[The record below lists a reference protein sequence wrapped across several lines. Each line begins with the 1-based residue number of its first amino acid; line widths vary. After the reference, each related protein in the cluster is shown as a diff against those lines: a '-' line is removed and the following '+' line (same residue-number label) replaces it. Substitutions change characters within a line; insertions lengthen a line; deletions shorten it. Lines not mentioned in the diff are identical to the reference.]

1 MKWQQLDRY
10 LDPLAQRQ
18 RQWRTWRA
26 LAACW
31 VVGLLVAAVLWAMGV
46 NSLSTLPVLVGALAI
61 LAVYTARR
69 ASDWHPDYHD
79 LARRIERDNPD
90 LHAVLLTA
98 LEQEPDKKTNEL
110 NFLQQRVINEALAE
124 AKKGHW
130 IESVPAARLK
140 RTAAFQWVALI
151 AMLALFTQLVPADS
165 TVERSNAMAKVKL
178 LEVSPGK
185 ITLERNAEFI
195 VQAKFEGE
203 PGIVRVAMIQGKSTK
218 HVAMTPDGEAGM
230 MQATVSAGERS
241 FKYRIEFRAGKSDE
255 FKATV
260 ANPAELVK
268 VEPGDTEVER
278 GSSLAFLAEFVER
291 TPPDAQLII
300 QPPKGKARSIN
311 MARNLQDPIFG
322 ATLPEVNQ
330 PLTYWVEYGGSKSKT
345 YKIDVY
351 EHPALESADAK
362 LTYPKY
368 TAQKPSE
375 QKDVRRLT
383 AVAGTELEYTMHLN
397 KTVIKA
403 QLVAADNSVI
413 ELKVNPKEPIA
424 LLPGH
429 VLSQTGVYKLELVDA
444 AKRHNKYSPQFEFVV
459 QRNVPPKIQL
469 LFPRGDQKVSPLEEV
484 LFEAEVEDDYGLLR
498 FGLSYNIGGGEMR
511 TIELGRDAPANV
523 KMAIDSE
530 LALEELG
537 VEVDQLINYY
547 FWAEDHG
554 DDGQIRR
561 TFGDMFFAEI
571 RPFEEIFREGQ
582 SMASNQQQQQQGQQK
597 GSQQTE
603 ELIKLQKQIINATW
617 KLIRRETGV
626 KKSTRF
632 AADALTLQ
640 ESQQQ
645 ALQKGEVLLDKS
657 SDEKTHKYVEAVIEH
672 MLRALDKLTEVTKN
686 TSIAPLPSA
695 LAAEQAAYQALLK
708 LQAHEHRVT
717 RGNPKQSGGQPSKSQ
732 GNRAQ
737 QQLDQLK
744 LKQTE
749 NKYATERQAQKLQNS
764 KQRENL
770 QALNRLK
777 ELAERQKDMSEKL
790 KEMQQSLREA
800 KTETE
805 KEEIQRQLKQ
815 LRDEQKENVE
825 DADKL
830 AQRMNDKQNR
840 SDMKQSRKQL
850 EQTRQQMK
858 QTADQLQ
865 KGEVSKALANSTK
878 AQKDLQ
884 KMRDEFRKKTSNQ
897 FSEQMKQMR
906 KDARELAKDEKK
918 LGEKIKDLNDRP
930 RRSLTDS
937 PERQKLAETA
947 KAQAE
952 KLENL
957 LDDVRKTVEKSE
969 LTEPSLSRKLYDTFR
984 EAKQKQTDR
993 ALDTTA
999 ELLRRGFSPE
1009 AGELEKKV
1017 QHDINE
1023 LKKGVENAAETVL
1036 GNDREAL
1043 KQAERTLDDL
1053 AKAIKNE
1060 INQPTDNPSEKDKPS
1075 EQIDKGQP
1083 QKGKPSEQTGK
1094 RQPQKGKP
1102 SEQTGK
1108 GQPQKGEGKLGSFLD
1123 QIKQQNQPQRPG
1135 PITGGGEN
1143 WTDQLRDVEET
1154 VEVPGVAEKVSKARE
1169 QIRSL
1174 SKEYKRHSKKPQWDL
1189 VEKQVLNPI
1198 KEAREHILEEL
1209 ARRDDQPTLA
1219 PIDRDPSPNRFID
1232 AVKRYTEQLGRGD

>member
-1 MKWQQLDRY
+1 MKWHHLERH

-18 RQWRTWRA
+18 RTWRNRRA
-26 LAACW
+26 LAICW
-31 VVGLLVAAVLWAMGV
+31 VVGLVVAGALWALGVNSIATLPALVGVLIIAAVL
-46 NSLSTLPVLVGALAI
+46 
-61 LAVYTARR
+61 AVRR
-69 ASDWHPDYHD
+69 ANDWRPDYQD

-98 LEQEPDKKTNEL
+98 LEQEPDPKTGEL

-124 AKKGHW
+124 ARKGHW
-130 IESVPAARLK
+130 IESVPAARLA
-140 RTAAFQWVALI
+140 RAAAFQWVALI
-151 AMLALFTQLVPADS
+151 AMLALFTQLVS
-165 TVERSNAMAKVKL
+165 TGDTANQSSASAKVKL
-178 LEVSPGK
+178 LEVLPGE
-185 ITLERNAEFI
+185 ITLERNAEFT
-195 VQAKFEGE
+195 VQAKFKGE
-203 PGIVRVAMIQGKSTK
+203 PGVVQVALTRSGKTE
-218 HVAMTPDGEAGM
+218 HIAMTPGDGAGM
-230 MQATVSAGERS
+230 MRVTMSAGQRS
-241 FKYRIEFRAGKSDE
+241 FTYRVEFGAGKSEE

-260 ANPAELVK
+260 ASPAELAK
-268 VEPGDTEVER
+268 IEPGDTEVER

-300 QPPKGKARSIN
+300 QPAKGKARSIN
-311 MARNLQDPIFG
+311 MARNLQDPVFG

-330 PLTYWVEYGGSKSKT
+330 PLTYWVEYGEKKSKA
-345 YKIDVY
+345 YKVGVY
-351 EHPALESADAK
+351 EHPQLESADAK

-368 TAQKPSE
+368 TGRKPRE

-383 AVAGTELEYTMHLN
+383 AVAGTQLEYTMHLN
-397 KTVIKA
+397 KPVA
-403 QLVAADNSVI
+403 QARLVAADDSMVI
-413 ELKVNPKEPIA
+413 ELKTNPKEPVA

-429 VLSQTGVYKLELVDA
+429 VLSRTGVYKLELVDA
-444 AKRHNKYSPQFEFVV
+444 AKRQNKYSPQFEFVV
-459 QRNVPPKIQL
+459 QRNLPPKIRL
-469 LFPRGDQKVSPLEEV
+469 VFPRGDQKVSPLEEV
-484 LFEAEVEDDYGLLR
+484 LFEAEMEDDYGLLR
-498 FGLSYNIGGGEMR
+498 YGLSYNIGGGEMR
-511 TIELGRDAPANV
+511 TIELGHDAPANT
-523 KMAIDSE
+523 KQSIASE

-537 VEVDQLINYY
+537 VKVDQLINYY

-554 DDGQIRR
+554 DEGQVRR
-561 TFGDMFFAEI
+561 TFGDMFFAEV

-582 SMASNQQQQQQGQQK
+582 AMASNQQQQQQGQKK

-617 KLIRRETGV
+617 KLIRRETGT
-626 KKSTRF
+626 KPSARF
-632 AADALTLQ
+632 AADALTVQ

-657 SDEKTHKYVEAVIEH
+657 SDEKTHKYVEAVVEH
-672 MLRALDKLTEVTKN
+672 MQRALDELTKVTGEISV
-686 TSIAPLPSA
+686 TPLPSA

-708 LQAHEHRVT
+708 LQAHEHRVA
-717 RGNPKQSGGQPSKSQ
+717 RGNPKQSGGQPGKPQ

-737 QQLDQLK
+737 QQLDQLQ

-749 NKYATERQAQKLQNS
+749 NKYAAERQAQKLQDP

-777 ELAERQKDMSEKL
+777 ELAQRQKDLSEKL
-790 KEMQQSLREA
+790 KEMQQALREA
-800 KTETE
+800 KTEAE
-805 KEEIQRQLKQ
+805 KEEIRRQLKQ

-830 AQRMNDKQNR
+830 AQRMDNKQNR
-840 SDMKQSRKQL
+840 SEMKESRKQL
-850 EQTRQQMK
+850 EETRQQMN
-858 QTADQLQ
+858 QAADQLQ

-918 LGEKIKDLNDRP
+918 LGENIKDLNERP

-947 KAQAE
+947 KAQGE

-957 LDDVRKTVEKSE
+957 LDDVRKTVEQSE
-969 LTEPSLSRKLYDTFR
+969 LTEPTLSRKLYDTFR

-999 ELLRRGFSPE
+999 ELLKRGFSPE
-1009 AGELEKKV
+1009 AGELEKKA
-1017 QHDINE
+1017 QRDINE
-1023 LKKGVENAAETVL
+1023 LKKGVEKAAETVL
-1036 GNDREAL
+1036 GNDTEAL
-1043 KQAERTLDDL
+1043 KEAERTLDDL
-1053 AKAIKNE
+1053 AKAIKKE
-1060 INQPTDNPSEKDKPS
+1060 MNQPADKPS
-1075 EQIDKGQP
+1075 
-1083 QKGKPSEQTGK
+1083 
-1094 RQPQKGKP
+1094 QKGKP

-1108 GQPQKGEGKLGSFLD
+1108 GQPQKGKPSEQAGKGKNQPGQKGQPGRSQEQTGRKPGSFLD

-1154 VEVPGVAEKVSKARE
+1154 VEVPGVAEKVSKARD
-1169 QIRSL
+1169 QIRSF
-1174 SKEYKRHSKKPQWDL
+1174 SREFKRHSKKPQWDL
-1189 VEKQVLNPI
+1189 VEKQVLNPL
-1198 KEAREHILEEL
+1198 KEARERILEEL

-1219 PIDRDPSPNRFID
+1219 PIDRDPAPNRFID

>member
-1 MKWQQLDRY
+1 MKWHHLERH

-18 RQWRTWRA
+18 RKLRTWRA
-26 LAACW
+26 LTACW
-31 VVGLLVAAVLWAMGV
+31 VAGILMTVSLWALDI
-46 NSLSTLPVLVGALAI
+46 NSWATLPVLVGVMTI
-61 LAVYTARR
+61 VVVWAVRR
-69 ASDWHPDYHD
+69 ANEWQPDYRD

-98 LEQEPDKKTNEL
+98 LEQEPDPKTGEL

-124 AKKGHW
+124 ALKGQW
-130 IESVPAARLK
+130 IESVPATRLAG
-140 RTAAFQWVALI
+140 AAALQCVALI
-151 AMLALFTQLVPADS
+151 AMATASTQLVPINVAAAG
-165 TVERSNAMAKVKL
+165 TKPSNAGKPGGSNPGASPAKL
-178 LEVSPGK
+178 
-185 ITLERNAEFI
+185 A
-195 VQAKFEGE
+195 
-203 PGIVRVAMIQGKSTK
+203 
-218 HVAMTPDGEAGM
+218 
-230 MQATVSAGERS
+230 
-241 FKYRIEFRAGKSDE
+241 
-255 FKATV
+255 
-260 ANPAELVK
+260 K

-278 GSSLAFLAEFVER
+278 GTSLAFLAEFVER

-300 QPPKGKARSIN
+300 QPAKGKARSIN

-330 PLTYWVEYGGSKSKT
+330 PLTYWVEFGKSKSKT
-345 YKIDVY
+345 YKVGVY
-351 EHPALESADAK
+351 EHPQLESADAK

-368 TAQKPSE
+368 TDRKPRE

-383 AVAGTELEYTMHLN
+383 AVAGTQLEYTMHLN
-397 KTVIKA
+397 KPVA
-403 QLVAADNSVI
+403 QARLVAADNSMVI
-413 ELKVNPKEPIA
+413 ELKTNPKEPVA

-429 VLSQTGVYKLELVDA
+429 VLSRTGVYKLELVDA
-444 AKRHNKYSPQFEFVV
+444 AKRQNKYSPQFEFVV
-459 QRNVPPKIQL
+459 QRNLPPKIRL
-469 LFPRGDQKVSPLEEV
+469 VFPRGDQKVSPLEEV
-484 LFEAEVEDDYGLLR
+484 LFEAEMEDDYGLLR
-498 FGLSYNIGGGEMR
+498 YGLSYNIGGGEMR
-511 TIELGRDAPANV
+511 AIELGHDAPANT
-523 KMAIDSE
+523 KQSIASE

-537 VEVDQLINYY
+537 VKVDQLINYY

-554 DDGQIRR
+554 DEGQVRR
-561 TFGDMFFAEI
+561 TFGDMFFAEV

-582 SMASNQQQQQQGQQK
+582 AMASNQQQQQQGQKK

-617 KLIRRETGV
+617 KLIRRETGT
-626 KKSTRF
+626 KPSARF
-632 AADALTLQ
+632 ATDALTVQ

-645 ALQKGEVLLDKS
+645 AHQKGEVLLDKS
-657 SDEKTHKYVEAVIEH
+657 SDEKTQKYVEAVVEH
-672 MLRALDKLTEVTKN
+672 MQRALEELTKVTGE
-686 TSIAPLPSA
+686 TSVTLLPSA

-708 LQAHEHRVT
+708 LQAHEHRVA
-717 RGNPKQSGGQPSKSQ
+717 RGNPKQSGGQQSKPQ

-749 NKYATERQAQKLQNS
+749 NKYAAERQAQKLQDP

-777 ELAERQKDMSEKL
+777 ELARRQKDLSEKL
-790 KEMQQSLREA
+790 KEMQLALREA
-800 KTETE
+800 KTEAE
-805 KEEIQRQLKQ
+805 KEEIRRQLKQ

-830 AQRMNDKQNR
+830 AQRMDNKQNR
-840 SDMKQSRKQL
+840 SEMKESRKQL
-850 EQTRQQMK
+850 EETRQQMN
-858 QTADQLQ
+858 QAADQLQ

-897 FSEQMKQMR
+897 FSEKMKQMR

-918 LGEKIKDLNDRP
+918 LGENIKDLNERP

-947 KAQAE
+947 KAQGE

-957 LDDVRKTVEKSE
+957 LDDVRKTVEQSE
-969 LTEPSLSRKLYDTFR
+969 LTEPTLSRKLYDTFR

-999 ELLRRGFSPE
+999 ELLKRGFSPE
-1009 AGELEKKV
+1009 AGELEKKA
-1017 QHDINE
+1017 QRDINE
-1023 LKKGVENAAETVL
+1023 LKKGVEKAAETVL
-1036 GNDREAL
+1036 GNDTEAL
-1043 KQAERTLDDL
+1043 KEAERTLDDM
-1053 AKAIKNE
+1053 AKAIKKE
-1060 INQPTDNPSEKDKPS
+1060 MNQPADKPSQKGKPS
-1075 EQIDKGQP
+1075 EQAGKGQP
-1083 QKGKPSEQTGK
+1083 QKGKPSEQA
-1094 RQPQKGKP
+1094 
-1102 SEQTGK
+1102 GK
-1108 GQPQKGEGKLGSFLD
+1108 GQNQPDQKEQPGRNQEQAGRKPGSFLD

-1154 VEVPGVAEKVSKARE
+1154 VEVPGVAEKVSKARD
-1169 QIRSL
+1169 QIRSF
-1174 SKEYKRHSKKPQWDL
+1174 SREFKRHSKKPQWDL
-1189 VEKQVLNPI
+1189 VEKQVLNPL
-1198 KEAREHILEEL
+1198 KEARERILEEL

-1219 PIDRDPSPNRFID
+1219 PIDRDPAPNRFID